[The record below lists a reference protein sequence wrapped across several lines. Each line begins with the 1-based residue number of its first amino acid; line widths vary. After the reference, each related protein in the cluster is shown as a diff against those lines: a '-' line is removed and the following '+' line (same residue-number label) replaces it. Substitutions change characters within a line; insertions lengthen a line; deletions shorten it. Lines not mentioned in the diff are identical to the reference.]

1 MNNYKFSAKTNSF
14 YPESLREYYEAAGTL
29 PDDLIDVSDDTYSIF
44 SGQPPEGKVRSNVK
58 GLPAWINIPPPTEEE
73 LKTNAINKKNG
84 LMIFATAA
92 IAPLQDASD
101 LDMASDDELFR
112 LKEWKKYR
120 ALLNRV
126 DVNSKDIDWPV
137 IPSK

>member
-29 PDDLIDVSDDTYSIF
+29 PDDLIDVSDEVYSIF
-44 SGQPPEGKVRSNVK
+44 SAQPPEGKVRGNKVGEPVWVK
-58 GLPAWINIPPPTEEE
+58 IPPPTEEE
-73 LKTNAINKKNG
+73 LKANALNKKNN
-84 LMIFATAA
+84 LMSFATAA
-92 IAPLQDASD
+92 IAPLQDAND
-101 LDMASDDELFR
+101 LEMASNDELLR

-137 IPSK
+137 IPS